1 MSFIWTRKVQQAQV
15 QPQVQP
21 EVQPEVQVE
30 EVVQEVKIPIYDA
43 NQDKISDIEHKNGKC
58 LVSSR
63 EEDNAFGSR
72 EEEINGEEVVLPC
85 IENGEGILQEG
96 ASYGEEDSSPLASLK
111 K

>member
-1 MSFIWTRKVQQAQV
+1 MSFIWTRKIQQV

-21 EVQPEVQVE
+21 QPQETVQTVVQ
-30 EVVQEVKIPIYDA
+30 EVVQEIIIPTYTPD
-43 NQDKISDIEHKNGKC
+43 QDKISDIEHKNGKC

-72 EEEINGEEVVLPC
+72 EEEVDGEEVVLPC

-96 ASYGEEDSSPLASLK
+96 TPYGEEDSSPLASLK